1 MRGARSVAFFQ
12 AKDCALEPL
21 QNIGNKGIRAR
32 SKRCTKGQLPATLA
46 RTYDD
51 ISWNTGLQPNLHEL
65 RKALHALTGPNALR
79 LLGQAH
85 MKILIVDDHPLF
97 RAGFHAVLEQSDLEA
112 AVLSVSS
119 VAEALQ
125 ILKRDGDVGLVLLD
139 IHLRGEDGFNALK
152 LIGEK
157 FPTTAC
163 IMISG
168 DEHEGVAPRVIAAGA
183 SGFIPKSFTADE
195 MIAAIRQVLNGDVF
209 VPSQA
214 QHTTPPSDGTSLT
227 LRQLEVISMLGR
239 GFSNKEIARAL
250 DVAERT
256 VKAHVSAVFEAL
268 NVRNRTQAVLV
279 AQRRGFLPASSGYA
293 AASQ

>member
-1 MRGARSVAFFQ
+1 
-12 AKDCALEPL
+12 
-21 QNIGNKGIRAR
+21 
-32 SKRCTKGQLPATLA
+32 
-46 RTYDD
+46 
-51 ISWNTGLQPNLHEL
+51 
-65 RKALHALTGPNALR
+65 
-79 LLGQAH
+79 

-97 RAGFHAVLEQSDLEA
+97 RAGFHAVLEQSDLDA
-112 AVLSVSS
+112 GVLSVSS
-119 VAEALQ
+119 VPEALQ
-125 ILKRDGDVGLVLLD
+125 ALQTDGDIGLVLLD
-139 IHLRGEDGFNALK
+139 IHLKGDDGFNALK
-152 LIGEK
+152 IIGER

-168 DEHEGVAPRVIAAGA
+168 DDQQAVAARAVAAGA

-195 MIAAIRQVLNGDVF
+195 MIASIRKVLAGEVF
-209 VPSQA
+209 VPE
-214 QHTTPPSDGTSLT
+214 TTNLAAATEQPNGLT

-279 AQRRGFLPASSGYA
+279 AQKRGFLPSAPAYA
-293 AASQ
+293 NAR

>member
-1 MRGARSVAFFQ
+1 
-12 AKDCALEPL
+12 
-21 QNIGNKGIRAR
+21 
-32 SKRCTKGQLPATLA
+32 
-46 RTYDD
+46 
-51 ISWNTGLQPNLHEL
+51 
-65 RKALHALTGPNALR
+65 
-79 LLGQAH
+79 

-97 RAGFHAVLEQSDLEA
+97 RAGFHAVLEQSSLDA
-112 AVLSVSS
+112 GVLSVSS
-119 VAEALQ
+119 VPEALQ
-125 ILKRDGDVGLVLLD
+125 TLQQDGDIGLVLLD
-139 IHLRGEDGFNALK
+139 IHLRGDDGFAALK
-152 LIGEK
+152 VIGER

-168 DEHEGVAPRVIAAGA
+168 DEQQNVSSRAVASGA

-195 MIAAIRQVLNGDVF
+195 MIDAIRTVLAGEVF
-209 VPSQA
+209 VPQ
-214 QHTTPPSDGTSLT
+214 TTSLAPVEQPNGLT

-279 AQRRGFLPASSGYA
+279 AQRRGFLPSVPVYA
-293 AASQ
+293 NAR

>member
-1 MRGARSVAFFQ
+1 
-12 AKDCALEPL
+12 
-21 QNIGNKGIRAR
+21 
-32 SKRCTKGQLPATLA
+32 
-46 RTYDD
+46 
-51 ISWNTGLQPNLHEL
+51 
-65 RKALHALTGPNALR
+65 
-79 LLGQAH
+79 

-97 RAGFHAVLEQSDLEA
+97 RAGFHAVLEQSALEA
-112 AVLSVSS
+112 GVLSVSS
-119 VAEALQ
+119 VPEAMQTLQ
-125 ILKRDGDVGLVLLD
+125 KDADIGLVLLD
-139 IHLRGEDGFNALK
+139 IHLKGDDGFAALK
-152 LIGEK
+152 IIGER

-168 DEHEGVAPRVIAAGA
+168 DEQQSIAARAVQSGA

-195 MIAAIRQVLNGDVF
+195 MIAAIQKVLAGEVF
-209 VPSQA
+209 VPQTASL
-214 QHTTPPSDGTSLT
+214 TPSEQPNGLT

-279 AQRRGFLPASSGYA
+279 AQRRGFLPSTPVYA
-293 AASQ
+293 NAR

>member
-1 MRGARSVAFFQ
+1 
-12 AKDCALEPL
+12 
-21 QNIGNKGIRAR
+21 
-32 SKRCTKGQLPATLA
+32 
-46 RTYDD
+46 
-51 ISWNTGLQPNLHEL
+51 
-65 RKALHALTGPNALR
+65 
-79 LLGQAH
+79 

-97 RAGFHAVLEQSDLEA
+97 RAGFHAVLEQSDLDA

-119 VAEALQ
+119 VAEGLQ
-125 ILKRDGDVGLVLLD
+125 VLKRDGDVGLVLLD

-152 LIGEK
+152 VIGEK

-168 DEHEGVAPRVIAAGA
+168 DEQEGVAPRVIAAGA

-209 VPSQA
+209 VPTPA
-214 QHTTPPSDGTSLT
+214 QQPSPANDGTALT

-279 AQRRGFLPASSGYA
+279 AQRRGFLPAAQPGF

>member
-1 MRGARSVAFFQ
+1 
-12 AKDCALEPL
+12 
-21 QNIGNKGIRAR
+21 
-32 SKRCTKGQLPATLA
+32 
-46 RTYDD
+46 
-51 ISWNTGLQPNLHEL
+51 
-65 RKALHALTGPNALR
+65 
-79 LLGQAH
+79 
-85 MKILIVDDHPLF
+85 
-97 RAGFHAVLEQSDLEA
+97 
-112 AVLSVSS
+112 
-119 VAEALQ
+119 
-125 ILKRDGDVGLVLLD
+125 VLLD

-152 LIGEK
+152 VIGEK

-168 DEHEGVAPRVIAAGA
+168 DEQEGVAPRVIAAGA

-195 MIAAIRQVLNGDVF
+195 MIAAIRKVLNGDVF
-209 VPSQA
+209 VPSPTQ
-214 QHTTPPSDGTSLT
+214 QPTPSSENTSLT

-279 AQRRGFLPASSGYA
+279 AQRRGFLPSSNSSSGYA
-293 AASQ
+293 AASP

>member
-1 MRGARSVAFFQ
+1 
-12 AKDCALEPL
+12 
-21 QNIGNKGIRAR
+21 
-32 SKRCTKGQLPATLA
+32 
-46 RTYDD
+46 
-51 ISWNTGLQPNLHEL
+51 
-65 RKALHALTGPNALR
+65 
-79 LLGQAH
+79 

-97 RAGFHAVLEQSDLEA
+97 RAGFHAVLEQSALEA
-112 AVLSVSS
+112 GVLSVSS
-119 VAEALQ
+119 VPEALQ
-125 ILKRDGDVGLVLLD
+125 ALQKDADIGLVLLD
-139 IHLRGEDGFNALK
+139 IHLRGDDGFAALK
-152 LIGEK
+152 VIGER

-168 DEHEGVAPRVIAAGA
+168 DEQQSIAARAVADGA

-195 MIAAIRQVLNGDVF
+195 MIAAIRKVLAGEVF
-209 VPSQA
+209 VPE
-214 QHTTPPSDGTSLT
+214 TTDLMTPQQPNGLT

-279 AQRRGFLPASSGYA
+279 AQRRGFLPSATPAYA
-293 AASQ
+293 NAR

>member
-1 MRGARSVAFFQ
+1 
-12 AKDCALEPL
+12 
-21 QNIGNKGIRAR
+21 
-32 SKRCTKGQLPATLA
+32 
-46 RTYDD
+46 
-51 ISWNTGLQPNLHEL
+51 
-65 RKALHALTGPNALR
+65 
-79 LLGQAH
+79 
-85 MKILIVDDHPLF
+85 MKVLIIDDHPLF
-97 RAGFHAVLEQSDLEA
+97 RAGFHAVLEQSDLDAE
-112 AVLSVSS
+112 VLSVSS

-125 ILKRDGDVGLVLLD
+125 VLKRDGDIGLVLLD
-139 IHLRGEDGFNALK
+139 VHLRGEDGFNALK
-152 LIGEK
+152 VIGEQ

-168 DEHEGVAPRVIAAGA
+168 DEQEVVVNRAIAAGA

-195 MIAAIRQVLNGDVF
+195 MIAAIRKVLDGDVF
-209 VPSQA
+209 VPTPA
-214 QHTTPPSDGTSLT
+214 QPSTQNNGTSLT

-279 AQRRGFLPASSGYA
+279 AQRRGLLPPSNSGYA
-293 AASQ
+293 VSQ

>member
-1 MRGARSVAFFQ
+1 
-12 AKDCALEPL
+12 
-21 QNIGNKGIRAR
+21 
-32 SKRCTKGQLPATLA
+32 
-46 RTYDD
+46 
-51 ISWNTGLQPNLHEL
+51 
-65 RKALHALTGPNALR
+65 
-79 LLGQAH
+79 

-97 RAGFHAVLEQSDLEA
+97 RAGFHAVLEQSALEA
-112 AVLSVSS
+112 GVLSVSS
-119 VAEALQ
+119 VPEALQ
-125 ILKRDGDVGLVLLD
+125 TLQKDGDIGLVLLD
-139 IHLRGEDGFNALK
+139 IHLKGDDGFAALK
-152 LIGEK
+152 VIGER

-168 DEHEGVAPRVIAAGA
+168 DEQQSIVTRAVQAGA

-195 MIAAIRQVLNGDVF
+195 MIAAIQKVLAGEVF
-209 VPSQA
+209 VPQTA
-214 QHTTPPSDGTSLT
+214 TLTPSEQPNGLT

-279 AQRRGFLPASSGYA
+279 AQRRGFLPSTPAYA
-293 AASQ
+293 NAR

>member
-1 MRGARSVAFFQ
+1 
-12 AKDCALEPL
+12 
-21 QNIGNKGIRAR
+21 
-32 SKRCTKGQLPATLA
+32 
-46 RTYDD
+46 
-51 ISWNTGLQPNLHEL
+51 
-65 RKALHALTGPNALR
+65 
-79 LLGQAH
+79 

-97 RAGFHAVLEQSDLEA
+97 RAGFHAVLEQSDLDA

-119 VAEALQ
+119 VTEALQ

-152 LIGEK
+152 VIGEK

-168 DEHEGVAPRVIAAGA
+168 DEQEGVAPRVIAAGA

-209 VPSQA
+209 VPSPTQ
-214 QHTTPPSDGTSLT
+214 QPTPPSDNTSLT

-279 AQRRGFLPASSGYA
+279 AQRRGFLPSSTSASGYA

>member
-1 MRGARSVAFFQ
+1 
-12 AKDCALEPL
+12 
-21 QNIGNKGIRAR
+21 
-32 SKRCTKGQLPATLA
+32 
-46 RTYDD
+46 
-51 ISWNTGLQPNLHEL
+51 
-65 RKALHALTGPNALR
+65 
-79 LLGQAH
+79 

-97 RAGFHAVLEQSDLEA
+97 RAGFHAVLEQSALEA
-112 AVLSVSS
+112 GVLSVSS
-119 VAEALQ
+119 VPEALQ
-125 ILKRDGDVGLVLLD
+125 AMQRDGDIGLVLLD
-139 IHLRGEDGFNALK
+139 IHLKGDDGFHALK
-152 LIGEK
+152 VIGTR

-168 DEHEGVAPRVIAAGA
+168 DEQDGVAARAVAAGA

-195 MIAAIRQVLNGDVF
+195 MIAAIKQVLAGEVF
-209 VPSQA
+209 VPA
-214 QHTTPPSDGTSLT
+214 RAKDATPEHSGLT

-279 AQRRGFLPASSGYA
+279 AQRRGFLPSTPVYA
-293 AASQ
+293 HAR

>member
-1 MRGARSVAFFQ
+1 
-12 AKDCALEPL
+12 
-21 QNIGNKGIRAR
+21 
-32 SKRCTKGQLPATLA
+32 
-46 RTYDD
+46 
-51 ISWNTGLQPNLHEL
+51 
-65 RKALHALTGPNALR
+65 
-79 LLGQAH
+79 

-97 RAGFHAVLEQSDLEA
+97 RAGFHAVLEQSALEA
-112 AVLSVSS
+112 GVLSVSS
-119 VAEALQ
+119 VPEALQ
-125 ILKRDGDVGLVLLD
+125 AMQRDSDIGLVLLD
-139 IHLRGEDGFNALK
+139 IHLRGDDGFNALK
-152 LIGEK
+152 LIGTR

-168 DEHEGVAPRVIAAGA
+168 DEQEGVAARAVAAGA

-195 MIAAIRQVLNGDVF
+195 MIAAIKQVLAGEVF
-209 VPSQA
+209 VPARPSTN
-214 QHTTPPSDGTSLT
+214 TTPEHSGLT

-279 AQRRGFLPASSGYA
+279 AQRRGYLPSTPVYA
-293 AASQ
+293 NAR